1 MRNLIY
7 WIVLGFAWSF
17 SACQDVTVGYLV
29 VDETAGYAKDTMYI
43 VTNTENEL
51 QRLEN
56 ILATFYSNN
65 ISLKKELE
73 EKEAT
78 LQETKE
84 QKYEE
89 LDERLTPIWDAMEE
103 EDADFDA
110 LMDQQMAIEEEIDEK
125 YDPILAEIE
134 TNIAE
139 LKEQQENLAKD
150 MGIESP
156 EILKTQIEE
165 YQMKVD
171 YKLAWV
177 SSKIEGVQGTE
188 PVLYS
193 VVRVKTE
200 KEEDIAKF
208 MENVEVLGAGM
219 VCVKYDSEIA
229 GGTYTITLKI
239 ENERRSRIL
248 EDVFTIIAKEVPAE
262 EPIPM
267 PEE

>member
-110 LMDQQMAIEEEIDEK
+110 LMDQQMAIEEEMDEK

-134 TNIAE
+134 TSIAE
-139 LKEQQENLAKD
+139 LKEQTL
-150 MGIESP
+150 
-156 EILKTQIEE
+156 LKTWA
-165 YQMKVD
+165 
-171 YKLAWV
+171 LN
-177 SSKIEGVQGTE
+177 
-188 PVLYS
+188 L
-193 VVRVKTE
+193 
-200 KEEDIAKF
+200 
-208 MENVEVLGAGM
+208 L
-219 VCVKYDSEIA
+219 KY
-229 GGTYTITLKI
+229 
-239 ENERRSRIL
+239 
-248 EDVFTIIAKEVPAE
+248 
-262 EPIPM
+262 
-267 PEE
+267 